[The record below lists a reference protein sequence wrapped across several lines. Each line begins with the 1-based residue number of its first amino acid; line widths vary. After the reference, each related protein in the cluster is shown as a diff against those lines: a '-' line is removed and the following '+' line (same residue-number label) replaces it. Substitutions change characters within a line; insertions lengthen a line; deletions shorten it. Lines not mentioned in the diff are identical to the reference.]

1 MSQRTEIK
9 ICGIRTAEAAEAAVE
24 AGADYIGT
32 VFVPG
37 SPRLVN
43 EAEARAVAEAVDGRA
58 KVVALFKN
66 IGRDFVPPDFVD
78 VLQPYGPVPLSRLQR
93 LAPVRIIKPL
103 PYDQFILQDQ
113 LPMWDEQTQTMENLL
128 AVLVDTPDPTKVG
141 GGTGKSFDW
150 SALRAMLDEMKL
162 NVPIALAG
170 GLTPDNV
177 AEAIR
182 VVRPA
187 LVDVS
192 SGVESQRGVKDPA
205 KIRDF
210 CQAARQAS
218 A

>member
-1 MSQRTEIK
+1 MSPRTAIK

-37 SPRLVN
+37 SPRWVD
-43 EAEARAVAEAVDGRA
+43 ESQARAVAGAVAGRA
-58 KVVALFKN
+58 AVVALYKN
-66 IGRDFVPPDFVD
+66 IGRDFTPPDFVD

-103 PYDQFILQDQ
+103 PYDNFILQDQ
-113 LPMWDEQTQTMENLL
+113 LPMWDEQSRTMPNLV

-141 GGTGKSFDW
+141 GGTGKAFDW
-150 SALRAMLDEMKL
+150 SALRAMLDQMNL
-162 NVPIALAG
+162 TVPIALAG
-170 GLTPDNV
+170 GLTPDNI

-182 VVRPA
+182 IVRPA

-192 SGVESQRGVKDPA
+192 SGVESQRGVKDIA

-210 CQAARQAS
+210 CQAVLDVS
-218 A
+218 V